1 MMVSMIIL
9 TTVTATAQ
17 WPMANGNAVGTCFS
31 GSNAGANPAAFV
43 MGTLDIRNVGSQ
55 PLDQNWSTVPMY
67 HHPSWTAS
75 HLGEI
80 FGVALD
86 GSGNIYVTATVVYGG
101 PTSTTNY
108 PFGPAGPGGV
118 YRVDGTTGMI
128 TTFASLPNTSA
139 AGVPF
144 ASLGNICYDKDHNQF
159 FVTNLDDGKIYR
171 LDGTTGATLSTYDP
185 FAADG
190 GTPGF
195 APLGERLWGIAYRS
209 DTVYFA
215 RWSRDN
221 GNASGPQNTVW
232 KIGLTGAGA
241 FTGTEQ
247 LCFTMP
253 ATAPHAPISDMEFNT
268 AGKLLL
274 IQRTWYGTAA
284 TPLQSTAAIGG
295 WAHASDMFR
304 ADFSAG
310 TWTVSTTNY
319 ALGAFGSGLN
329 AAGGCDWSWSGW
341 NVQSNTPTG
350 CDSLVW
356 GSSDAIHFGA
366 STGHTDFLY
375 GWHSIP
381 ASGGGVAQGVVIDA
395 DGNTTTVDKS
405 QIGDFDVMREV
416 CKNDPAP
423 VDCKEFR
430 ATVQL
435 QGGGQGTPGCC
446 AIFSIFNGSAN
457 TFTSVSA
464 TPLTGNIAISSA
476 SAGGGWSAMVSSGSA
491 QYMPPTTYVPTGPT
505 TGLQACFTTLAP
517 GPYDIV
523 VSVLAADGS
532 ICKDTVRVDCPFP
545 APTPPCMEIVKPE
558 IKCVS
563 ENGTSRTYQYCFQ
576 ITNLNPLSQAP
587 FNIPM
592 TSAAVYPTQM
602 GVSVTPTSV
611 TFPPL
616 LYGQTSPTVCVTIT
630 VPVSAGLTQAC
641 LEMTPHGAPNPNG
654 GYQGCCF
661 ADTFCIDLP
670 PCKSCCEGFRMDVKE
685 PKLTQSGSNI
695 NLSMNVTAN
704 PGPFRSFRATV
715 VSAFK
720 SNTCPP
726 LGRTAIPV
734 TITGG
739 SVAGLPSPSF
749 TPPSAT
755 ALFGDV
761 LSGVPMSNA
770 PVSLT
775 FGFPPPPSSFQ
786 CRDTVRFCVRY
797 EFTDTTCQTCDT
809 TICYTFIRKA
819 VLIWHQTGTPKR
831 LTSETAKAGDE
842 TQVLEAPIP
851 QVASVTMESKSKAT
865 LTIELPD
872 AGYSFASV
880 RVATEGGVAITEMSE
895 GTVADGM
902 GFLGAIAA
910 KSTKNVTVD
919 LENTAD
925 LDAVK
930 FYLTCIMVDAAS
942 QDSAV
947 VPIELL
953 GRTAEARTGDVLET
967 DTETAKPS
975 DVYTYALHFVAGNK
989 TETPI
994 KRVLIRTL
1002 EDAKILAAGP
1012 FSDDRA
1018 VMFRPDRVEL
1028 KANMVPAD
1036 NDDGSTLAPGADVRP
1051 IYLTVSGA
1059 SGGQVK
1065 LAYTSYDSTGATVVE
1080 GQVELGSPISSV
1092 QIGEDGRPVDDV
1104 SMFAPSPNPAS
1115 SMATI
1120 TIRVLHAVPL
1130 TMRIVDLSGSTVITP
1145 LRGETLHAG
1154 DHGIVVDASSLP
1166 SGSYHVLLTSPSG
1179 TLRVPLVVRR

>member
-1 MMVSMIIL
+1 MAVVAVL
-9 TTVTATAQ
+9 TSLPAMAQ

-43 MGTLDIRNVGSQ
+43 MGTLDIRNVGAQ

-67 HHPSWTAS
+67 HHPSWIAAN
-75 HLGEI
+75 LGEI

-86 GSGNIYVTATVVYGG
+86 GSGNIYVTATVIYGG

-118 YRVDGTTGMI
+118 YRIDGTTGMI
-128 TTFASLPNTSA
+128 STFASLPNTNA
-139 AGVPF
+139 AGVPY

-171 LDGTTGATLSTYDP
+171 LDGSTGAVLSTFDP
-185 FAADG
+185 FVADG

-195 APLGERLWGIAYRS
+195 APLGERLWGIAYRA

-221 GNASGPQNTVW
+221 GNPGGPQNTVW

-241 FTGTEQ
+241 FAGTEQ

-253 ATAPHAPISDMEFNT
+253 GTAPHAPVSDMEFNT
-268 AGKLLL
+268 AGQLLL
-274 IQRTWYGTAA
+274 IQRTWSGNAANPICPTAW
-284 TPLQSTAAIGG
+284 IGS
-295 WAHASDMFR
+295 WAHNSDMFR

-310 TWTVSTTNY
+310 TWTVSSTNY
-319 ALGAFGSGLN
+319 GVGAYSVQLN

-341 NVQSNTPTG
+341 NAQTNTPTG

-356 GSSDAIHFGA
+356 GSGDAIHFGP
-366 STGHTDFLY
+366 STGHTDYLY

-395 DGNTTTVDKS
+395 DGNTSTVDKS
-405 QIGDFDVMREV
+405 QIGDFDVMRES
-416 CKNDPAP
+416 CKATPAP
-423 VDCKEFR
+423 FDCKEFR
-430 ATVQL
+430 ATVQM
-435 QGGGQGTPGCC
+435 QNGQGTPGCC
-446 AIFSIFNGSAN
+446 AVFSIFNGTAN
-457 TFTSVSA
+457 LFTLVTA
-464 TPLTGNIAISSA
+464 TPLTGNIAVSSA
-476 SAGGGWSAMVSSGSA
+476 SAAGGWSAMVSGGTA
-491 QYMPPTTYVPTGPT
+491 QYLPPTSYVPTGPT
-505 TGLQACFTTLAP
+505 TGLQACFTPLAP

-523 VSVLAADGS
+523 ITVHAADGRE
-532 ICKDTVRVDCPFP
+532 CKDTVRVDCTFP

-563 ENGTSRTYQYCFQ
+563 DNGTSRTYQYCFQ

-685 PKLTQSGSNI
+685 PKLTQSGSNV
-695 NLSMNVTAN
+695 NLTMNVTAN

-720 SNTCPP
+720 SNTCAP

-734 TITGG
+734 SIVGG

-749 TPPSAT
+749 TPASAT

-761 LSGVPMSNA
+761 LSGVAMSNA

-775 FGFPPPPSSFQ
+775 FGFPPPPSNFL

-809 TICYTFIRKA
+809 TVCYTFIRKA
-819 VLIWHQTGTPKR
+819 VLIWHQAETPKR
-831 LTSETAKAGDE
+831 LTGAAEKTSDE
-842 TQVLEAPIP
+842 TQVLESPIP
-851 QVASVTMESKSKAT
+851 QVASVSMESKTKAQ

-872 AGYSFASV
+872 AGYSFTTV
-880 RVATEGGVAITEMSE
+880 RVATEGGVAVKSMSE

-902 GFLGAIAA
+902 GFLGAVAA
-910 KSTKNVTVD
+910 KSTKTVTID

-925 LDAVK
+925 IDRVR
-930 FYLTCIMVDAAS
+930 FFLTCVMVDAAS
-942 QDSAV
+942 QDTSV
-947 VPIELL
+947 LPIELL
-953 GRTAEARTGDVLET
+953 GRTASAKTGDVLET
-967 DTETAKPS
+967 DSESPKPA
-975 DVYTYALHFVAGNK
+975 DVHTYALHFKAGNV

-994 KRVLIRTL
+994 KRVLIRAL
-1002 EDAKILAAGP
+1002 DDAKILAAGP
-1012 FSDDRA
+1012 FSDDRS
-1018 VMFRPDRVEL
+1018 VMFRPDRVEV
-1028 KANMVPAD
+1028 KAGLVPAD
-1036 NDDGSTLAPGADVRP
+1036 NDDGSILRPGADIRP

-1059 SGGQVK
+1059 ANGQVK
-1065 LAYTSYDSTGATVVE
+1065 LAFTTYDSTGASVVDGE
-1080 GQVELGSPISSV
+1080 AELGSPISSV

-1104 SMFAPSPNPAS
+1104 SLFAPSPNPVS
-1115 SMATI
+1115 SMATVMV
-1120 TIRVLHAVPL
+1120 RVTNAVPL
-1130 TMRIVDLSGSTVITP
+1130 TMRIIDLAGSTVLTP
-1145 LRGETLHAG
+1145 LRGETLHTG
-1154 DHGIVVDASSLP
+1154 DHGIVIDASSLP
-1166 SGSYHVLLTSPSG
+1166 SGSYHVLLSTPTG